1 MNKQLICALLL
12 GLSACS
18 VVLGPSENRKAI
30 QTGLFEGMSK
40 ADMLKR
46 IGQPYKIDHL
56 SVDEEIAY
64 YETDLLAGTFCLQY
78 TAIRL
83 LDGKVKEWGNQ
94 VCKEPDDN
102 TDPEAGKLDSSLK
115 Q

>member
-1 MNKQLICALLL
+1 MKVILSALLL

-18 VVLGPSENRKAI
+18 IINTPIDNRKAI
-30 QTGLFEGMSK
+30 QTALYEGMSK
-40 ADMLKR
+40 ADLLKR
-46 IGQPYKIDHL
+46 LGDPYKIDHL
-56 SVDEEIAY
+56 SSKEELVY

-83 LDGKVKEWGNQ
+83 LDSKVKEWGSQ
-94 VCKEPDDN
+94 VCKEPSQQADAETN
-102 TDPEAGKLDSSLK
+102 KVDSYLK